1 MARDINNK
9 IERLKDLA
17 INRCRDRIEQAK
29 CKAKEFINGEN
40 LKKQK
45 EDNTNHTQSYGV
57 TSFLKKRHG
66 L

>member
-17 INRCRDRIEQAK
+17 INRCRERIEQAK
-29 CKAKEFINGEN
+29 CKAKELINGEN
-40 LKKQK
+40 PKKQK
-45 EDNTNHTQSYGV
+45 EDNPSHTQPYDV

>member
-1 MARDINNK
+1 MTRDTNNK

-17 INRCRDRIEQAK
+17 INRCRERIEQAK

-40 LKKQK
+40 LKNQK
-45 EDNTNHTQSYGV
+45 ENNTNRTQSYGV

>member
-1 MARDINNK
+1 MAGDIDKK
-9 IERLKDLA
+9 IVRLKDLA
-17 INRCRDRIEQAK
+17 IDRCRDRIEQAK
-29 CKAKEFINGEN
+29 LKAKEFINGEN
-40 LKKQK
+40 LKRQR